1 MSPFPT
7 VYVVEADDAIRRAI
21 ERLLQAARFQV
32 VCTSSLDELLALDL
46 PDTDAVIVADL
57 CTTRQYAETLPHQL
71 HEKNQPLPVIYLTDY
86 DTDQIRNEAKRAGA
100 AGYFRKPVDELALV
114 DAISF
119 AAGQSATREA
129 S

>member
-1 MSPFPT
+1 MSPSTT
-7 VYVVEADDAIRRAI
+7 VYVVEADDAVRRATQ
-21 ERLLQAARFQV
+21 RLLRAARFQV
-32 VCTSSLDELLALDL
+32 VCTSNLDDRLALDL

-57 CTTRQYAETLPHQL
+57 GTTRQYAETLPHQL
-71 HEKNQPLPVIYLTDY
+71 HAENQPLPVIYLTDY